1 MPELDNGGMDDRPA
15 DEHPTLPD
23 PPEPS
28 SMSGW
33 PPPPPPAPSPT
44 QPQPP
49 ASPASTAARWPG
61 RIVAGILA
69 ALLLLGAGAGLGWGL
84 TRDQGSPRAIGGA
97 SNGQAATSLN
107 VQAIADRVEPA
118 VVDINTEIQG
128 PLGQIGRGA
137 GTGMVLTS
145 SGEILTN
152 NHVIQGATNI
162 EVSIDGRPG
171 TYEATVVGADIEDDV
186 ALLQVQGVSGLPT
199 VTIAD
204 SSDLVIGQQVVA
216 IGNALGQ
223 GGSPSVT
230 EGTVSAVERS
240 ITVGGGLEGSEHLT
254 GLIQMD
260 APIQPGDS
268 GGPLV
273 DSSARVVG
281 MITAAA
287 RGNFGQSA
295 SSIGFAIPS
304 NDALGI
310 VREIRAGNETST
322 IIIGPTG
329 FLGVGVSD
337 LDPETAA
344 RLGLNVTSGALVQTV
359 RPGAPAESAGITPQ
373 SVIIAID
380 GQHVSSRDALG
391 TAIRQ
396 HDPGAQIRVTWV
408 DQSGTHGATV
418 RLITNPAAV

>member
-15 DEHPTLPD
+15 DEHPTLPH

-28 SMSGW
+28 AMSGW
-33 PPPPPPAPSPT
+33 PLPPPPSPT

-49 ASPASTAARWPG
+49 ASPPPAARRPG
-61 RIVAGILA
+61 RIVAGMLA

-84 TRDQGSPRAIGGA
+84 TRDQRSPRAIGGA

-107 VQAIADRVEPA
+107 VQAIADRLEPA

-128 PLGQIGRGA
+128 PFGQTGQGA
-137 GTGMVLTS
+137 GTGMLIS
-145 SGEILTN
+145 PSGEVLTN
-152 NHVIQGATNI
+152 NHVIQGATRI
-162 EVSIDGRPG
+162 EVSITGRSGSYP
-171 TYEATVVGADIEDDV
+171 ATVVGVDPAGDV

-199 VTIAD
+199 VTLAN
-204 SSDLVIGQQVVA
+204 SSNLVLGQEVVA

-230 EGTVSAVERS
+230 EGTITALDRS
-240 ITVGGGLEGSEHLT
+240 ITVGGGLAGAEHLM

-273 DSSARVVG
+273 NSSGRVVG

-287 RGNFGQSA
+287 QSNFGQSA
-295 SSIGFAIPS
+295 SSVGFAIPA

-310 VREIRAGNETST
+310 VGQIRSGNETGT
-322 IIIGPTG
+322 IVIGPAG
-329 FLGVGVSD
+329 FLGVGVRD
-337 LDPETAA
+337 LDAETAA
-344 RLGLNVTSGALVQTV
+344 HLGLSVTSGALVV
-359 RPGAPAESAGITPQ
+359 NVLPGSPAESAGITER
-373 SVIIAID
+373 SVITAID
-380 GQHVSSRDALG
+380 GERVSSAAALG
-391 TAIRQ
+391 TAIHR
-396 HDPGAQIRVTWV
+396 HDPGEQIQVTWV
-408 DQSGTHGATV
+408 DKDGTHSATV
-418 RLITNPAAV
+418 RLTTSPTPV

>member
-1 MPELDNGGMDDRPA
+1 STPA
-15 DEHPTLPD
+15 
-23 PPEPS
+23 
-28 SMSGW
+28 
-33 PPPPPPAPSPT
+33 PT

-49 ASPASTAARWPG
+49 TSPPPAARRPG
-61 RIVAGILA
+61 RIVAAILA

-84 TRDQGSPRAIGGA
+84 TRDQGSPRAIGG
-97 SNGQAATSLN
+97 SSSGQAATSLD
-107 VQAIADRVEPA
+107 VQAITDRVEPA

-128 PLGQIGRGA
+128 SIGQIGRGA
-137 GTGMVLTS
+137 GTGMLLTS
-145 SGEILTN
+145 SGEVLTN
-152 NHVIQGATNI
+152 HHVIQGATKI
-162 EVSIDGRPG
+162 EVSITGRPG

-199 VTIAD
+199 VTLAD
-204 SSDLVIGQQVVA
+204 SSDVVLGQQVVA

-223 GGSPSVT
+223 GGSASVT
-230 EGTVSAVERS
+230 EGTVSALDRS
-240 ITVGGGLEGSEHLT
+240 ITVVGEEEPLR

-287 RGNFGQSA
+287 RSNFGQST

-329 FLGVGVSD
+329 FLGVGVRD

-344 RLGLNVTSGALVQTV
+344 RLGLNVTSGAFVLSV

-380 GQHVSSRDALG
+380 GQRISSADALG
-391 TAIRQ
+391 TAIRR
-396 HDPGAQIRVTWV
+396 HDPGEQIRVMWV
-408 DQSGTHGATV
+408 GRGGTHSATV
-418 RLITNPAAV
+418 RLITSPVAI

>member
-15 DEHPTLPD
+15 DEHPTFPD

-33 PPPPPPAPSPT
+33 PPPPPPAPSPS
-44 QPQPP
+44 QPLPP
-49 ASPASTAARWPG
+49 ASPPPAARRPG

-84 TRDQGSPRAIGGA
+84 TRDQRSPGAVGGA
-97 SNGQAATSLN
+97 SNGQAATSLD
-107 VQAIADRVEPA
+107 VQAIANRVEPA
-118 VVDINTEIQG
+118 VVDIYTEIQSSF
-128 PLGQIGRGA
+128 GQTGRGA
-137 GTGMVLTS
+137 GTGMLVTS
-145 SGEILTN
+145 SGEVLTN

-162 EVSIDGRPG
+162 EVSISGRSG
-171 TYEATVVGADIEDDV
+171 TYEATVVGADFEDDV

-199 VTIAD
+199 VTLAD
-204 SSDLVIGQQVVA
+204 SSHVVLGQEVVA

-230 EGTVSAVERS
+230 EGTVSALDRS
-240 ITVGGGLEGSEHLT
+240 ITVGDGRGDSEQLT

-287 RGNFGQSA
+287 QSNFGQSV
-295 SSIGFAIPS
+295 SSVGFAIPS

-310 VREIRAGNETST
+310 VGKIRSGNETGS
-322 IIIGPTG
+322 IVIGPPG
-329 FLGVGVSD
+329 FLGVGTAED
-337 LDPETAA
+337 LDSVTAA
-344 RLGLNVTSGALVQTV
+344 RLNVTSGALVLSV
-359 RPGAPAESAGITPQ
+359 RPGAPAESAGITEL
-373 SVIIAID
+373 SVITAID
-380 GQHVSSRDALG
+380 GQRVSSADALR
-391 TAIRQ
+391 TAIYL
-396 HDPGAQIRVTWV
+396 HDPGEQIRVTWV
-408 DQSGTHGATV
+408 DEGGTHSATV
-418 RLITNPAAV
+418 RLITSPIAV

>member
-1 MPELDNGGMDDRPA
+1 
-15 DEHPTLPD
+15 
-23 PPEPS
+23 
-28 SMSGW
+28 
-33 PPPPPPAPSPT
+33 
-44 QPQPP
+44 
-49 ASPASTAARWPG
+49 
-61 RIVAGILA
+61 
-69 ALLLLGAGAGLGWGL
+69 
-84 TRDQGSPRAIGGA
+84 
-97 SNGQAATSLN
+97 

-118 VVDINTEIQG
+118 VVDINTEIEGSFG
-128 PLGQIGRGA
+128 PIGRGA
-137 GTGMVLTS
+137 GTGMLLTSTGEVLT
-145 SGEILTN
+145 N
-152 NHVIQGATNI
+152 YHVIQGATNI
-162 EVSIDGRPG
+162 EVSITGRPG

-199 VTIAD
+199 VTLAD
-204 SSDLVIGQQVVA
+204 SSDVVLGQEVVA

-223 GGSPSVT
+223 GGSSSVT
-230 EGTVSAVERS
+230 EGTVSALERS
-240 ITVGGGLEGSEHLT
+240 ITVVGEDEPLT

-287 RGNFGQSA
+287 RGNFGQST

-310 VREIRAGNETST
+310 VREIRAGNETAT
-322 IIIGPTG
+322 IIIWPTG
-329 FLGVGVSD
+329 FLGVGVLD
-337 LDPETAA
+337 LDSETAA
-344 RLGLNVTSGALVQTV
+344 RLGLTSGALVRSV

-380 GQHVSSRDALG
+380 GQHISSPDALG
-391 TAIRQ
+391 TAILQ
-396 HDPGAQIRVTWV
+396 HDPGEQIRVTWV
-408 DQSGTHGATV
+408 DRSGTHSATV

>member
-1 MPELDNGGMDDRPA
+1 MPELDNGEMDDRSA
-15 DEHPTLPD
+15 DEHPTLPAA
-23 PPEPS
+23 PEPS

-33 PPPPPPAPSPT
+33 PPPPPPTPSPS
-44 QPQPP
+44 QPQYP
-49 ASPASTAARWPG
+49 ASPPPAARRPG
-61 RIVAGILA
+61 RIVAAILA

-84 TRDQGSPRAIGGA
+84 TRDQGSPGAVGG
-97 SNGQAATSLN
+97 SSSDQAATSLN
-107 VQAIADRVEPA
+107 VQAIADRIEPA
-118 VVDINTEIQG
+118 VVDINTEIEG
-128 PLGQIGRGA
+128 SFGQLGRGA
-137 GTGMVLTS
+137 GTGMLLTS

-152 NHVIQGATNI
+152 NHVIEGATNI
-162 EVSIDGRPG
+162 EVSITGRPG
-171 TYEATVVGADIEDDV
+171 TYEATVIGADIEDDV

-199 VTIAD
+199 VTLAD
-204 SSDLVIGQQVVA
+204 SSDVVLGQQVVA

-223 GGSPSVT
+223 GGSSSVT
-230 EGTVSAVERS
+230 EGTVSALDRS
-240 ITVGGGLEGSEHLT
+240 ITVGGGQEGEEHLT
-254 GLIQMD
+254 GLIQMN

-287 RGNFGQSA
+287 RSNFAQSTP
-295 SSIGFAIPS
+295 SIGFAIPS
-304 NDALGI
+304 NDAFGI

-329 FLGVGVSD
+329 FLGVGVWD

-344 RLGLNVTSGALVQTV
+344 RLGLTSGALVLSV

-380 GQHVSSRDALG
+380 GQHISSRDALG

-396 HDPGAQIRVTWV
+396 HDPGEQIRVTWV
-408 DQSGTHGATV
+408 DRSGTHSATV

>member
-15 DEHPTLPD
+15 DEHPTLPAA
-23 PPEPS
+23 PEPS

-33 PPPPPPAPSPT
+33 PPPPPPTPSPS

-49 ASPASTAARWPG
+49 ASPPPAARRPG
-61 RIVAGILA
+61 RIVAAFLA
-69 ALLLLGAGAGLGWGL
+69 ALLLLGTGAGLGWGL
-84 TRDQGSPRAIGGA
+84 TRDQGSPRAIGGS

-107 VQAIADRVEPA
+107 VQAIADRLEPA
-118 VVDINTEIQG
+118 VVDINTEIEGSFG
-128 PLGQIGRGA
+128 PIGRGA
-137 GTGMVLTS
+137 GTGMLLTS
-145 SGEILTN
+145 SGEVLTN
-152 NHVIQGATNI
+152 YHVIQGATNI
-162 EVSIDGRPG
+162 EVSITGRPG

-199 VTIAD
+199 VTLAD
-204 SSDLVIGQQVVA
+204 SSDVVLGQEVVA

-223 GGSPSVT
+223 GGSSSVT
-230 EGTVSAVERS
+230 EGTVSALERS
-240 ITVGGGLEGSEHLT
+240 ITVVGEDEPLT

-287 RGNFGQSA
+287 RGNFGQST

-310 VREIRAGNETST
+310 VREIRAGNETAT
-322 IIIGPTG
+322 IIIWPTG
-329 FLGVGVSD
+329 FLGVGVLD
-337 LDPETAA
+337 LDSETAA
-344 RLGLNVTSGALVQTV
+344 RLGLTSGALVRSV

-380 GQHVSSRDALG
+380 GQHISSPDALG
-391 TAIRQ
+391 TAILQ
-396 HDPGAQIRVTWV
+396 HDPGEQIRVTWV
-408 DQSGTHGATV
+408 DRSGTHSATV